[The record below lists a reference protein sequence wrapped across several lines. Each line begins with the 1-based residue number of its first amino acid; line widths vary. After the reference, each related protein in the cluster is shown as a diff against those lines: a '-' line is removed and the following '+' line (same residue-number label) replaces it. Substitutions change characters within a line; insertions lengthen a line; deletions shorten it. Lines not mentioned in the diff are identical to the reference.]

1 METGRQLG
9 RKRGEYGIPETKEKT
24 SFQKEG
30 VINCASEAESIYIH
44 YQAGNSVILMI
55 SWSLMCSWALSFPV
69 RPELTEAM
77 DYFSI
82 LLLVLGA
89 TQSCVLTTYWQ
100 SSAVWRLRP

>member
-9 RKRGEYGIPETKEKT
+9 RKRGEYGIPETKRKT

-55 SWSLMCSWALSFPV
+55 SWSLMCSWALSFPINWNLLKPWIISV
-69 RPELTEAM
+69 FFCLYMEPLEAV
-77 DYFSI
+77 F
-82 LLLVLGA
+82 
-89 TQSCVLTTYWQ
+89 
-100 SSAVWRLRP
+100 